1 MARAWRRI
9 DGVLPLDKPAGMS
22 SNAALQAARR
32 IYSAEKAGHGGTL
45 DPLASGMLPILFGQ
59 ATRFSGWLLD
69 ADKTYLA
76 SVQLGV
82 TTQTA
87 DSEGAVLET
96 RPVQAELA
104 QIDAALARFRGEIEQ
119 VPPMYSALKRGGRP
133 LYQLARQGVSVERA
147 PRRVRIVHLERLGFS
162 GTRLELR
169 VTCSKGTY
177 VRTLA
182 EDIGRALGCGAHL
195 AALRRI
201 AAGKL
206 DIGQAITLDL
216 LAALDERARAGRL
229 IAADSLLADLPEAR
243 LDPGDARKFCHGQS
257 VGAGFG
263 FAENYRTYTR
273 EGVFLGIGVGQ
284 EGGMLHPRR
293 LVREGG
299 PEDGATG

>member
-59 ATRFSGWLLD
+59 ATRFAAWLLG

-82 TTQTA
+82 TTRTA
-87 DSEGAVLET
+87 DSEGAVLEI
-96 RPVQAELA
+96 RPVQTDLK
-104 QIDAALARFRGEIEQ
+104 QIDDALARFRGEIEQ
-119 VPPMYSALKRGGRP
+119 VPPMYSALKRDGRP
-133 LYQLARQGVSVERA
+133 LYELARQGISVERT
-147 PRRVRIVHLERLGFS
+147 PRRVRIVHLERLGVS

-177 VRTLA
+177 IRTLA
-182 EDIGRALGCGAHL
+182 EDIGSALGCGAHL
-195 AALRRI
+195 ASLRRI

-206 DIGQAITLDL
+206 DIGQAITLDA
-216 LAALDERARAGRL
+216 LASLDERARAGRL
-229 IAADSLLADLPEAR
+229 IPAESLLAGLAETR
-243 LDPGDARKFCHGQS
+243 LDPEVARRFCHGQR
-257 VGAGFG
+257 VGAGFALG
-263 FAENYRTYTR
+263 VTYRVCTL
-273 EGVFLGIGVGQ
+273 EGIFLGIGVGK
-284 EGGMLHPRR
+284 EGGTLNARR
-293 LVREGG
+293 LVSGG
-299 PEDGATG
+299 APEDGATS